1 MSDLYDTHD
10 TEITLGTG
18 RLLGLFFGLVV
29 VCAVF
34 FGLGYTLGRN
44 STAPGG
50 ATIVQGAANVPVT
63 VTAGGTK
70 PAAVKQPTEAPIV
83 VCAAGQS
90 CDEKSAAQPA
100 AAEPPAVDAHDAR
113 SAAMVGMKVAPA
125 PELARSGTPQSGFVV
140 QIAAVSRKDDADALI
155 GALRKKNYPVFVLA
169 DAGDR
174 LFHIQVG
181 PFSDRTEA
189 QKMKD
194 RLAGDGYN
202 AIVK

>member
-100 AAEPPAVDAHDAR
+100 A
-113 SAAMVGMKVAPA
+113 
-125 PELARSGTPQSGFVV
+125 
-140 QIAAVSRKDDADALI
+140 
-155 GALRKKNYPVFVLA
+155 
-169 DAGDR
+169 
-174 LFHIQVG
+174 
-181 PFSDRTEA
+181 
-189 QKMKD
+189 
-194 RLAGDGYN
+194 
-202 AIVK
+202 